1 MKPNSIETIPLG
13 LDWGRGNFK
22 VSGPHGTAWLP
33 SHVAHANGSNLR
45 KADAGIRVAQPQYDI
60 QFDAG
65 TGAPAHY
72 HVGQN
77 APLTGTAIEA
87 LDLTDYTGALDQRA
101 LLYAAIT
108 EYTRKFSLASTTHSP
123 IIAKVSVGVPQK
135 ALIGEDAPQRKSAIR
150 QWLGTTHTWKAKGA
164 GSAQIYQLVIDKVG
178 VASQAVG
185 ALYYYMTNPDR
196 SYRTEIM
203 DGLLVRPVGILS
215 LGSSTLEL
223 TAVQL
228 RDNGRSRLPEI
239 LPDLEGSYPLGAY
252 HMLNMSGEM
261 DSWSLGY
268 RDQQF
273 RTAPKSHETAMSNW
287 LRRVQGHI
295 NQRWGS
301 QHKDFAAVFVV
312 GGMLKV
318 PSVREWV
325 RKQFRNAVLAGFD
338 IGEQED
344 DCITAISQ
352 GLYRQIP

>member
-1 MKPNSIETIPLG
+1 MSTSLPLG

-22 VSGPHGTAWLP
+22 ITGPHGTVWLP
-33 SHVAHANGSNLR
+33 SHVAHANGTSLR
-45 KADAGIRVAQPQYDI
+45 KADSGIRVAQPQYDV
-60 QFDAG
+60 QFDTGGTPNHFYVGHNAPVAG
-65 TGAPAHY
+65 TP
-72 HVGQN
+72 V
-77 APLTGTAIEA
+77 EA
-87 LDLTDYTGALDQRA
+87 LDLTDYTGAADQRA
-101 LLYAAIT
+101 LFYAAVS
-108 EYTRKFSLASTTHSP
+108 EYCKTFNLPSNTPLT
-123 IIAKVSVGVPQK
+123 AKVSVGVPQK
-135 ALIGEDAPQRKSAIR
+135 ALVGEEAPQRKSAIR
-150 QWLGTTHTWKAKGA
+150 QWLTTSHTWSAKGS
-164 GSAQIYQLVIDKVG
+164 GKAQSYQLDIEKVG
-178 VASQAVG
+178 VGSQAVG
-185 ALYYYMTNPDR
+185 ALYYYMTLPDR
-196 SYRTEIM
+196 SYRAEVM
-203 DGLLVRPVGILS
+203 DALLARPVGILS

-273 RTAPKSHETAMSNW
+273 RTSPKSHETAMSSW

-295 NQRWGS
+295 NQKWGS

-338 IGEQED
+338 IGDQED

>member
-1 MKPNSIETIPLG
+1 MNTPTMHPLPLG

-22 VSGPHGTAWLP
+22 ISGSHGTAWLP
-33 SHVAHANGSNLR
+33 SHVAHANGSGTR

-65 TGAPAHY
+65 TGTPAHY
-72 HVGQN
+72 HVGHN

-101 LLYAAIT
+101 LLYAALT
-108 EYTRKFSLASTTHSP
+108 EYSRKYGLAATPDAP
-123 IIAKVSVGVPQK
+123 IVAKVSVGVPQK
-135 ALIGEDAPQRKSAIR
+135 ALVGEEAPGRKSAIR
-150 QWLGTTHTWKAKGA
+150 QWLTTTHTWTAKGT
-164 GSAQIYQLVIDKVG
+164 GQMQTYRLMIDKVG

-185 ALYYYMTNPDR
+185 ALFYYMTHPDR
-196 SYRTEIM
+196 SYRTDVM
-203 DGLLVRPVGILS
+203 DAILSKPLGILS

-228 RDNGRSRLPEI
+228 RDNGRTRLPEI
-239 LPDLEGSYPLGAY
+239 LPDLEGSYALGAY

-261 DSWSLGY
+261 QDWSLGY

-273 RTAPKSHETAMSNW
+273 RNAPKSHETAMSNW
-287 LRRVQGHI
+287 LRQVQGHI

-301 QHKDFAAVFVV
+301 HHKDFAAVFVV

-318 PSVREWV
+318 PHVRDWT

-338 IGEQED
+338 LGDQED

-352 GLYRQIP
+352 GLYRQIH